1 MAYTFF
7 YTTDTEHGPAAI
19 KFEAKTP
26 TITEFEVTV
35 LNHHDV
41 QPFKLELLKDE
52 WIPVRLPEKLKPL
65 EDEIKAMAK
74 KFRR

>member
-7 YTTDTEHGPAAI
+7 YTTETEHGPAAI

-26 TITEFEVTV
+26 KITEFEVTV
-35 LNHHDV
+35 LNHDV
-41 QPFKLELLKDE
+41 QPFKLELMEDE
-52 WIPVRLPEKLKPL
+52 WIPVQLPEKLKPL
-65 EDEIKAMAK
+65 EDEIKEMAR